1 MLFGE
6 HGVIKKA
13 QTSNEKYKIA
23 QAREKLELVLN
34 TDAAVEKRTNPKYNQ
49 DDFLDELILSKVL
62 DTKILDNIII
72 TDGYAFELDR
82 SVPKIGEYEVK
93 ESELIFPILVLA
105 SLRSIITMFFSVFI
119 GRRKQLPKKA
129 LVWVS
134 ILPTGSLRGR
144 KAISA

>member
-49 DDFLDELILSKVL
+49 DDFLDELILSKV
-62 DTKILDNIII
+62 
-72 TDGYAFELDR
+72 FDR
-82 SVPKIGEYEVK
+82 
-93 ESELIFPILVLA
+93 
-105 SLRSIITMFFSVFI
+105 
-119 GRRKQLPKKA
+119 
-129 LVWVS
+129 
-134 ILPTGSLRGR
+134 
-144 KAISA
+144 